1 MMAGGAV
8 GPALPAGVVRTVGV
22 TRRRVWRPATVWM
35 LLTVVGAGAILP
47 LPGASQSTGPEGRRA
62 PGQTSRP
69 VLAGVVVEKD
79 SGAPVQGAMVEWN
92 GPSSGR
98 TTTDNNGRWRSDRVA
113 QGSYRLRVG
122 RLGFAAVER
131 DGVRPAEGSVVR
143 LTLERQALP
152 LDALVITASRR
163 TQRLSDAP
171 VQTELI
177 SRQELEVAGSA
188 DLSEVLAERTGIQLQ
203 GGHPTGSGIMLQ
215 GMDSRRVLVLVD
227 GQPWIGRLSGD
238 IDLARLPTA
247 GVERV
252 EIVKGP
258 QSTLY
263 GSEAMGGVVNVVTRS
278 PGLDRWEAGGR
289 LVGGSG
295 GRLDGSLRAEWP
307 VGPVALLAEMGRRSV
322 DRVPGLDDVPGAGVT
337 RLDGRAK
344 AQWTQAGVDISASM
358 LAVEES
364 QQWRTG
370 QLTQFADN
378 VQWTGTV
385 AGGWTGGAHRLAPA
399 VSVSSFDH
407 LARRG
412 LGSTP
417 PEGSGRR
424 QLQRRSKVELIYAWV
439 PGDVV
444 SVDAGVEARRETLE
458 APDLPAGRL
467 DLDAVE
473 PFTQVTLRRGPVTLV
488 PGVRMSWSREWGTY
502 ASPRLSAMVKA
513 GGGWTLRGA
522 VARGFRAPDG
532 KELGLEFLNVGPG
545 YAYLVRGNPDLRPE
559 TSVNVTTG
567 VEWSGRRFWGRGQ
580 LFHTNFDHFIETAA
594 VGDSSSVALF
604 TYDNLLRGWS
614 RGVELEA
621 GGSRGALRFEGG
633 WSFLDTRDEVGG
645 GPLLGRPRHSG
656 RVSVQHAHASSL
668 QSSLTGIW
676 TGEAAL
682 GRDAAGRPLVREG
695 FLRLDARLS
704 RELPGALELSVGVDN
719 LLDARPRDWPGS
731 AERAFHVGLT
741 FMRGGAR

>member
-1 MMAGGAV
+1 MGGAD
-8 GPALPAGVVRTVGV
+8 TVGS
-22 TRRRVWRPATVWM
+22 RRRRGSTFMFPGPVIHA
-35 LLTVVGAGAILP
+35 LLLGALLAVPSGA
-47 LPGASQSTGPEGRRA
+47 AAQSNGGGEAGEPRG
-62 PGQTSRP
+62 GITS
-69 VLAGVVVEKD
+69 VLSGVVVESD
-79 SGAPVQGAMVEWN
+79 SGAPVEGALVEWI

-98 TTTDNNGRWRSDRVA
+98 TTTGRDGRWESDPVSP
-113 QGSYRLRVG
+113 GSYTLRVG
-122 RLGFAAVER
+122 RLGFAGVER
-131 DGVRPAEGSVVR
+131 NGVEVTPGAELR
-143 LTLERQALP
+143 LVLERQALP
-152 LDALVITASRR
+152 LDALVVTAGRR
-163 TQRLSDAP
+163 PQRLADVP
-171 VQTELI
+171 VHTELI
-177 SRQELEVAGSA
+177 SREELEMSGSA
-188 DLSEVLAERTGIQLQ
+188 DLAEVLVERTGIQLQ

-263 GSEAMGGVVNVVTRS
+263 GSEAMGGVVNVVTTS
-278 PGLDRWEAGGR
+278 PGVDRWEAGGR

-295 GRLDGSLRAEWP
+295 GRLDGSLRGEWP
-307 VGPVALLAEMGRRSV
+307 VGPVALLAEVGHRSV
-322 DRVPGLDDVPGAGVT
+322 DRVPGLEARSGSGVT

-344 AQWTQAGVDISASM
+344 AQWSLGDLDLSASV

-364 QQWRTG
+364 QRWRIG
-370 QLTQFADN
+370 QLTQFGDN
-378 VQWTGTV
+378 VQWTSSV
-385 AGGWTGGAHRLAPA
+385 AAGWTAGAHSFAPA

-417 PEGSGRR
+417 PPGTGRQ
-424 QLQRRSKVELIYAWV
+424 QLQRRSEVEVIYAWV

-458 APDLPAGRL
+458 APDIPSGRL
-467 DLDAVE
+467 DLDAIE

-502 ASPRLSAMVKA
+502 SSPRLSAMVKG
-513 GGGWTLRGA
+513 GGGWTFRGA

-545 YAYLVRGNPDLRPE
+545 FAYLVRGNADLRPE

-580 LFHTNFDHFIETAA
+580 LFHTNFENFIETTA

-604 TYDNLLRGWS
+604 TYENLLRGWS
-614 RGVELEA
+614 RGVEVEA
-621 GGSRGALRFEGG
+621 GGSHGALRFEGG
-633 WSFLDTRDEVGG
+633 WSFLDTLDEVGG

-656 RVSVQHAHASSL
+656 RVSVQHAHPSSL
-668 QSSLTGIW
+668 QSSLTGTW

-682 GRDAAGRPLVREG
+682 GRDGEGNPLIREG
-695 FLRLDARLS
+695 FLRLDARLT
-704 RELPGALELSVGVDN
+704 RDLPGALELSVGVDN

-731 AERAFHVGLT
+731 AERAFHMGLT
-741 FMRGGAR
+741 FARGGVR

>member
-1 MMAGGAV
+1 MAGGVV
-8 GPALPAGVVRTVGV
+8 GPAHPAGVAGSRTAGGRTGGPSQASWV
-22 TRRRVWRPATVWM
+22 
-35 LLTVVGAGAILP
+35 LLAVVGLCALLPHPAAPQATGAG
-47 LPGASQSTGPEGRRA
+47 GGQGEGRA
-62 PGQTSRP
+62 SGG
-69 VLAGVVVEKD
+69 VLGGLVVDAD
-79 SGAPVQGAMVEWN
+79 SGAPVEGARVEWS
-92 GPSSGR
+92 GPSSGH
-98 TTTDNNGRWRSDRVA
+98 TTTGDDGRWASDPLPP
-113 QGSYRLRVG
+113 GPYTLRVG
-122 RLGFAAVER
+122 RLGFASAER
-131 DGVRPAEGSVVR
+131 TGVQPAEAPGVRFA
-143 LTLERQALP
+143 LERQALP

-163 TQRLSDAP
+163 TQRLADAP

-177 SRQELEVAGSA
+177 SRQELEMSGSA
-188 DLSEVLAERTGIQLQ
+188 DLSEVLVERTGIQLQ

-278 PGLDRWEAGGR
+278 PGVDRWEAGGR

-295 GRLDGSLRAEWP
+295 GRLDGSLRGEWP
-307 VGPVALLAEMGRRSV
+307 VGPVALLAEVGRRSV

-337 RLDGRAK
+337 RLDGRGRAH
-344 AQWTQAGVDISASM
+344 WTQGEVDLSASV
-358 LAVEES
+358 LAVEET

-378 VQWTGTV
+378 VQWTSTLT
-385 AGGWTGGAHRLAPA
+385 AGWTRGAHRLEPA
-399 VSVSSFDH
+399 LSASSFDH
-407 LARRG
+407 LARQG
-412 LGSTP
+412 LGSAP
-417 PEGSGRR
+417 PPASGRR
-424 QLQRRSKVELIYAWV
+424 QVQRRSEVELIYAWV

-502 ASPRLSAMVKA
+502 TSPRLSAMVKA
-513 GGGWTLRGA
+513 GGGWTFRGA

-567 VEWSGRRFWGRGQ
+567 LEWSGRRFWGRSQ
-580 LFHTNFDHFIETAA
+580 LFHTSFDHFIETAA
-594 VGDSSSVALF
+594 VGDSSSVALY

-621 GGSRGALRFEGG
+621 GGSHGSLRFEGG

-656 RVSVQHAHASSL
+656 RLSVQHLHASSL
-668 QSSLTGIW
+668 NTSLTGTW

-682 GRDAAGRPLVREG
+682 GRDAEGAPLVREG